1 VPGGITCDPDLY
13 IDDGTPQ
20 GKINPDYRP
29 PGYEAANAAWKAAL
43 EAINTAAATGSL
55 TQQEYETALKIANW
69 DAFNA
74 AQEASIQYTQDV
86 GYTGPSNLGDETGPI
101 VIDPE
106 TGDPEPGQDLGDNP
120 EDLGQAPEGWETPD

>member
-1 VPGGITCDPDLY
+1 MRKLILCLL
-13 IDDGTPQ
+13 ISTP
-20 GKINPDYRP
+20 
-29 PGYEAANAAWKAAL
+29 
-43 EAINTAAATGSL
+43 SL
-55 TQQEYETALKIANW
+55 W
-69 DAFNA
+69 P
-74 AQEASIQYTQDV
+74 ASAVKKDVDFSYTQDV